1 MGATEPKK
9 ELISLLID
17 ELAVDEELF
26 AEYTP
31 SAGRQSDTDQGVT
44 ADSYVALS
52 ESRFF
57 HIDVWGPAPVE
68 AEREAAFARPG
79 VVQAAK
85 AVRPPF
91 RILAGLALTFVS
103 LGFLPSA
110 AGAAEHEVLPGETL
124 SAIAV
129 AYGVSMDDLITTN
142 GIENPDLLSPGD
154 RLEIPDPPY
163 EGPVITH
170 AVAPGEALGT
180 IAELYDVS
188 FADLLSLNAID
199 DVNLIRVGD
208 ELLIPEIRIDKG
220 DATVIDVQHQVEEGQ
235 SLSII
240 AETYDVGLA
249 TIMRVNGLVN
259 PDVIEVGDVL
269 TIPDVSPRNE
279 REQLVAALERRAEEF
294 NLDPNLFKG
303 LTWHESG
310 WQEDALS
317 YAGAVGIGQ
326 LMPYTADYIREDLL
340 GQPDLE
346 RYNAEDNIY
355 MSAAYLA
362 YLFELSD
369 GDTNNMIASYYQGFT
384 SVKNNGQRQD
394 TQRYIANVLA
404 NAEKFAAGD
413 LPG

>member
-1 MGATEPKK
+1 MLHKCATEPKK

-31 SAGRQSDTDQGVT
+31 SAGRQSDGGESYT
-44 ADSYVALS
+44 ALC

-68 AEREAAFARPG
+68 TERVAAFERPG
-79 VVQAAK
+79 IIQAAK
-85 AVRPPF
+85 AARPSR
-91 RILAGLALTFVS
+91 RILAALALTVAS

-110 AGAAEHEVLPGETL
+110 AGATEHEILPGETL

-129 AYGVSMDDLITTN
+129 TYGVSIDDLIEKN
-142 GIENPDLLSPGD
+142 SIDDPNLLSPGD

-180 IAELYDVS
+180 IAELYGVS
-188 FADLLSLNAID
+188 FADLLSLNDID

-208 ELLIPEIRIDKG
+208 ELQIPEIRVDKG
-220 DATVIDVQHQVEEGQ
+220 DATVIDVQHQVEDGQ

-240 AETYDVGLA
+240 AENYDVGVA

-259 PDVIEVGDVL
+259 PDAIEAGDVL
-269 TIPDVSPRNE
+269 TIPDVTPRNE
-279 REQLVAALERRAEEF
+279 RERMVAMLDRRAEEF
-294 NLDPNLFKG
+294 GIEANLFKG

-326 LMPYTADYIREDLL
+326 IMPYTAEYIADDLL
-340 GQPDLE
+340 GQPDLD
-346 RYNAEDNIY
+346 RHDAEDNIH

-362 YLFELSD
+362 YLFELSN

-384 SVKNNGQRQD
+384 SVKNNGQRED
-394 TQRYIANVLA
+394 TKRYIANVLA
-404 NAEKFAAGD
+404 NAETFASGNH
-413 LPG
+413 PG